1 MYGVAFKGE
10 GDRMNGLPKQGDLV
24 ELLRS
29 VVAFEDQAAN
39 KYTTLPKGKVGL
51 VTRSGG
57 LHPGW
62 TVGTVDPAAPV
73 PVHVGCTFLVLIDGH
88 EYAIGD
94 DSLGV
99 LQGAS
104 E

>member
-1 MYGVAFKGE
+1 M
-10 GDRMNGLPKQGDLV
+10 MLPKQGDLV
-24 ELLRS
+24 ELLWS
-29 VVAFEDQAAN
+29 VVAFEDGAAN

-51 VTRSGG
+51 VTQCA
-57 LHPGW
+57 
-62 TVGTVDPAAPV
+62 GTN
-73 PVHVGCTFLVLIDGH
+73 FLVLIDGH

-99 LQGAS
+99 LQRAP

>member
-1 MYGVAFKGE
+1 MGPRTPAQ
-10 GDRMNGLPKQGDLV
+10 GDRVILPKQGDLV
-24 ELLRS
+24 ELLWS

-51 VTRSGG
+51 VTEC
-57 LHPGW
+57 
-62 TVGTVDPAAPV
+62 
-73 PVHVGCTFLVLIDGH
+73 VGCTFLVLIDGH

>member
-1 MYGVAFKGE
+1 VALKVE
-10 GDRMNGLPKQGDLV
+10 GDRVILPKNGDLV
-24 ELLRS
+24 ELLWS
-29 VVAFEDQAAN
+29 VVAFEDGAAN

-51 VTRSGG
+51 VTQC
-57 LHPGW
+57 
-62 TVGTVDPAAPV
+62 
-73 PVHVGCTFLVLIDGH
+73 VGCTFLVLIDGH

>member
-1 MYGVAFKGE
+1 MALKIE
-10 GDRMNGLPKQGDLV
+10 GDRVILPKQGDLV
-24 ELLRS
+24 ELLWS
-29 VVAFEDQAAN
+29 VVAFEDGAAN

-51 VTRSGG
+51 VTQCAGRN
-57 LHPGW
+57 
-62 TVGTVDPAAPV
+62 
-73 PVHVGCTFLVLIDGH
+73 FLVLIDGH

>member
-1 MYGVAFKGE
+1 MHGVAFEVG
-10 GDRMNGLPKQGDLV
+10 GDRVMLPKQGDLV
-24 ELLRS
+24 ELLWS
-29 VVAFEDQAAN
+29 VVAFEGHAGLPLRRRRLN

-51 VTRSGG
+51 VTQC
-57 LHPGW
+57 
-62 TVGTVDPAAPV
+62 
-73 PVHVGCTFLVLIDGH
+73 VGCTFLVLIDGH

>member
-1 MYGVAFKGE
+1 MHGVAFEVE
-10 GDRMNGLPKQGDLV
+10 GTGMMLPKQGDLV
-24 ELLRS
+24 ELLWS

-51 VTRSGG
+51 VTQC
-57 LHPGW
+57 
-62 TVGTVDPAAPV
+62 
-73 PVHVGCTFLVLIDGH
+73 VGCTFLVLIDGH

>member
-1 MYGVAFKGE
+1 
-10 GDRMNGLPKQGDLV
+10 MNGLPKQGDLV
-24 ELLRS
+24 ELLWS

-51 VTRSGG
+51 VT
-57 LHPGW
+57 
-62 TVGTVDPAAPV
+62 DC
-73 PVHVGCTFLVLIDGH
+73 VGCTFLVLIDGH

>member
-10 GDRMNGLPKQGDLV
+10 DTGMNGLPKQGDLV
-24 ELLRS
+24 ELLWS
-29 VVAFEDQAAN
+29 VVAFEDQTAN

-51 VTRSGG
+51 VTEC
-57 LHPGW
+57 
-62 TVGTVDPAAPV
+62 
-73 PVHVGCTFLVLIDGH
+73 VGCTFLVLIDGH